1 MKFFTYKI
9 DGKNGI
15 HARPAGALVNTAK
28 GFSSNITIKNGN
40 RDADAKRLF
49 SVMSLGAK
57 HGDELAFFINGRNA
71 RLFASQGQQRT
82 VVLAWKL
89 AEVELVREFP
99 VGFLV
104 LWSGAFS

>member
-1 MKFFTYKI
+1 MAIQSMKFFTYKI
-9 DGKNGI
+9 DGKNVI

-57 HGDELAFFINGRNA
+57 HGDELAFFING
-71 RLFASQGQQRT
+71 
-82 VVLAWKL
+82 VDE
-89 AEVELVREFP
+89 AEAAAALEDTLKKSFENDR
-99 VGFLV
+99 G
-104 LWSGAFS
+104 

>member
-1 MKFFTYKI
+1 MKFFTYKV

-57 HGDELAFFINGRNA
+57 KGDELSFFINGVDEA
-71 RLFASQGQQRT
+71 EAAAAIEDALKKSFESEQG
-82 VVLAWKL
+82 
-89 AEVELVREFP
+89 
-99 VGFLV
+99 
-104 LWSGAFS
+104 